1 MIQLIMEGIK
11 WMKWKL
17 GQKILKNIYQLNE
30 ITQDYPVDSRDL
42 MERLN
47 VTSEELFSNVK
58 YLEEDGYIEL
68 EIFLGNEFKAK
79 ITPQGIKKVEKMGY

>member
-1 MIQLIMEGIK
+1 MDEVEIRK
-11 WMKWKL
+11 
-17 GQKILKNIYQLNE
+17 KILKNIYHLNE

-42 MERLN
+42 MERLD
-47 VTSEELFSNVK
+47 VTSEELLSNVK

>member
-1 MIQLIMEGIK
+1 MDEVELRK
-11 WMKWKL
+11 
-17 GQKILKNIYQLNE
+17 KILKNIYHLNE
-30 ITQDYPVDSRDL
+30 ITKDYPVDSRDL
-42 MERLN
+42 IERLN

-58 YLEEDGYIEL
+58 YLEEDGYLEL

>member
-1 MIQLIMEGIK
+1 MDEVEIRK
-11 WMKWKL
+11 
-17 GQKILKNIYQLNE
+17 KILKNIYQLNE

-42 MERLN
+42 MERLD
-47 VTSEELFSNVK
+47 VTFEELFFNVK
-58 YLEEDGYIEL
+58 YLEEDGYLKL

>member
-1 MIQLIMEGIK
+1 MDEVEIRK
-11 WMKWKL
+11 R
-17 GQKILKNIYQLNE
+17 ILKNIYDLNE